1 MLWRSRCFPASIF
14 RARKRDTKRYERT
27 KAWWWLDF
35 FSIDN
40 QTVFTLYDVKLF
52 FYREL
57 FICEKNKFHSCEQ
70 LLASQRQQ
78 QQFQR
83 PPTALLT
90 CLWKYSFLTQK
101 ERRRLET
108 KNCVPG
114 VFLPLPIVVNLPAL
128 LTTETSI
135 AVAKILPMISF
146 FACIIYTLHYCKLP
160 IAYLPLFLACK
171 K

>member
-14 RARKRDTKRYERT
+14 RARKRDHQKVRT
-27 KAWWWLDF
+27 DESLMVIRF
-35 FSIDN
+35 FFDR
-40 QTVFTLYDVKLF
+40 QPDCFYFVWCETP
-52 FYREL
+52 FYRDL

-114 VFLPLPIVVNLPAL
+114 VFLPPPIVVNLPAL

-146 FACIIYTLHYCKLP
+146 FACIIYTLQYCKLP